1 MTILKNAVL
10 VLVCAGTL
18 SSGVAHATL
27 IDRGSGLLYD
37 DVLKITWLQDANYA
51 KTSGYDADGK
61 MSWGE
66 AKTWASNLVFHD
78 AVRNID
84 LSDWRLAKNSPEGH
98 PFHYGWWLAVGD
110 DEPTGGPYSEL
121 SYMYYANLGLAGYQ
135 NNFGAWKSNF
145 GIFGN
150 GSVVGQN
157 NVGLVLNF
165 QAGEYLSDAD
175 PEPYPYSRPWTF
187 DTNAGNHQLREL
199 YDPYF
204 AWAVRDGDVA
214 GVAMIPEP
222 ETYQLFLAGLGLIGG
237 LARRHKLRQFC
248 TLPKRAYL
256 FKEF

>member
-1 MTILKNAVL
+1 MKKQNILAALLVVVL
-10 VLVCAGTL
+10 T
-18 SSGVAHATL
+18 SISGIAQATL

-78 AVRNID
+78 AARNID

-98 PFHYGWWLAVGD
+98 PFHYGWWFAVGD
-110 DEPTGGPYSEL
+110 DEPTGGPHSEL
-121 SYMYYANLGLAGYQ
+121 SFMYYANLGLAGYQ
-135 NNFGAWKSNF
+135 NNFGAWKYNF

-157 NVGLVLNF
+157 NVGLVLNL

-175 PEPYPYSRPWTF
+175 PEPYPYNRPWTF
-187 DTNAGNHQLREL
+187 NTNDGNHDLRLL

-214 GVAMIPEP
+214 AFASIPEP
-222 ETYQLFLAGLGLIGG
+222 GTSTLAFAGLGLIGA
-237 LARRHKLRQFC
+237 LARRRKLRQIR
-248 TLPKRAYL
+248 TLPK
-256 FKEF
+256 